1 MQYSFTVTWG
11 QVSKQVNSDYEPYP
25 SNQEARSQKTPNEY
39 PSSKIWARLARN
51 LQSILGFTSSLPINQ
66 LVDFSKKKSNAKKC
80 RSKWSEGKNKK
91 HGYNVDIKNLY
102 PLKIWTIYLK
112 YSRDMDC

>member
-1 MQYSFTVTWG
+1 MQYSFTVTWS

-51 LQSILGFTSSLPINQ
+51 L
-66 LVDFSKKKSNAKKC
+66 
-80 RSKWSEGKNKK
+80 
-91 HGYNVDIKNLY
+91 
-102 PLKIWTIYLK
+102 
-112 YSRDMDC
+112 